1 MRSARRIKV
10 RELAGDEASRDERA
24 NAVGALCNMMAIKT
38 TNWREEEEG
47 AAAAAEEGAR
57 AGVGRDDAPREMPSA
72 IEWAT
77 NPTTVEKDEPSALI
91 M

>member
-1 MRSARRIKV
+1 MKV
-10 RELAGDEASRDERA
+10 RELAGDEARRDERA
-24 NAVGALCNMMAIKT
+24 NAVGALWSMMAIKT
-38 TNWREEEEG
+38 TSWREEEGVEG
-47 AAAAAEEGAR
+47 AAAAAVAEEGAR
-57 AGVGRDDAPREMPSA
+57 AGVGRDDAPSEMPSA